1 MVAYGVARVGNAD
14 LDDLF
19 DLAEKTKESQEE
31 GKP

>member
-14 LDDLF
+14 LDGLF

-31 GKP
+31 GKT